1 VGYSGGV
8 ATARVEVSVM
18 DTRAMRIAL
27 DALARI
33 ADLPTWSDPAQAIVI
48 ADATLARLQA
58 MMIMEDE

>member
-1 VGYSGGV
+1 
-8 ATARVEVSVM
+8 M

-33 ADLPTWSDPAQAIVI
+33 ADLPPWSDPAQAIVI

-58 MMIMEDE
+58 MTMSEDE